1 VFRGVVLLT
10 LFGKKAKQAGLVG
23 LEIGAEGVAIAHR
36 SSAAASEAN
45 FSSCEFLPF
54 DEASTNPESDRQL
67 QISMLGERINDLGLR
82 HAACNVVLPLGT
94 YQLLLVDAPKVEPSE
109 LAEAIRWRIK
119 DLISFPLDEAAVDAF
134 LLPADSSS
142 GGSSM
147 AYAVVVRK
155 DYLRSLIE
163 FVEQAKLTLNAID
176 ISELSL
182 QNLLAS
188 GLNEEEQNRSSALVK
203 LRQGIGS
210 LHVYKSGNL
219 YLSRQFKLA
228 YNAGLLDD
236 LPEEAL
242 TLELQRSLD
251 YYERQMRQIPP
262 KTIYF
267 CGDNIT
273 EDKISAGI
281 RSNLTANLQV
291 LPAAEKLTFSQP
303 VEEHI
308 LSMCLSAVGVALRVE
323 GAA

>member
-1 VFRGVVLLT
+1 MK
-10 LFGKKAKQAGLVG
+10 LFGHKAKQAGLVG
-23 LEIGAEGVAIAHR
+23 LEICEEGVAIAHR
-36 SSAAASEAN
+36 SSITASEAE

-54 DEASTNPESDRQL
+54 DEASSNPDSDRQL
-67 QISMLGERINDLGLR
+67 QISMLSERINELGLR
-82 HAACNVVLPLGT
+82 HALCNVVLPLGT
-94 YQLLLVDAPKVEPSE
+94 YQLLLVDAPKVPPSE

-119 DLISFPLDEAAVDAF
+119 DLISFPLEEAAVDAF

-142 GGSSM
+142 SGKSM

-163 FVEQAKLTLNAID
+163 FVEQAKLALNAID

-188 GLNEEEQNRSSALVK
+188 GVSEEDMSRSTALVK
-203 LRQGIGS
+203 FRQGIGS

-236 LPEEAL
+236 LPEDAL

-251 YYERQMRQIPP
+251 YYERQMRQVPP
-262 KTIYF
+262 KTIFF

-273 EDKISAGI
+273 EDKISASI
-281 RSNLTANLQV
+281 RDNLTAKLQV
-291 LPAAEKLTFSQP
+291 LPAAEKLSFTRP
-303 VEEHI
+303 VEGHI
-308 LSMCLSAVGVALRVE
+308 LSMCLSAVGVALREE
-323 GAA
+323 GTA

>member
-10 LFGKKAKQAGLVG
+10 LFGQKAKQAGLVG
-23 LEIGAEGVAIAHR
+23 LEICAEGVAIAHR
-36 SSAAASEAN
+36 SSTSASEAI

-54 DEASTNPESDRQL
+54 DEASTHPESDRKL
-67 QISMLGERINDLGLR
+67 QISMLSERINALGLR
-82 HAACNVVLPLGT
+82 HAACNLVLPLGS

-119 DLISFPLDEAAVDAF
+119 DLISFPLEEAAVDAF

-142 GGSSM
+142 GGNSM

-163 FVEQAKLTLNAID
+163 FVKQAKLTLNAID

-188 GLNEEEQNRSSALVK
+188 GVSEDDMSRSLALVK
-203 LRQGIGS
+203 FRQGMGS

-219 YLSRQFKLA
+219 YLSRQFKLD

-251 YYERQMRQIPP
+251 YYERQMRQVPP

-273 EDKISAGI
+273 EDKISASF
-281 RSNLTANLQV
+281 RNNLTASLQV
-291 LPAAEKLTFSQP
+291 LPAAEKLSFSQP
-303 VEEHI
+303 VERHI